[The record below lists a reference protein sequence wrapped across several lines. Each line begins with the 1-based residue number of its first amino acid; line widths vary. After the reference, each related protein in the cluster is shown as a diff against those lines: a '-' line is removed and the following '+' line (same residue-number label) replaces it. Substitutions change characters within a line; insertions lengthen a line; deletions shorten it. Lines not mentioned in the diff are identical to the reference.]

1 MRGQAPACHDRTV
14 CGRRGGGWGA
24 EGSGRGP
31 RWGKGGDASVR
42 KLAVEMAL
50 VQPVGAGVQVA
61 INARAQ
67 TAFGKPLVNA
77 EQIGIAAVDGLSP
90 LPSSRLQGDMGY
102 VVRGEIARPVAPP
115 GLRFRIAPSLFG
127 AVGRGRY

>member
-1 MRGQAPACHDRTV
+1 
-14 CGRRGGGWGA
+14 
-24 EGSGRGP
+24 
-31 RWGKGGDASVR
+31 
-42 KLAVEMAL
+42 MAL

-102 VVRGEIARPVAPP
+102 VVRGESARPVALP
-115 GLRFRIAPSLFG
+115 GLRFTIAPSLFA
-127 AVGRGRY
+127 AVRRWRYERPTARERRSDGPHG